1 MPYKKGEGKIDTLI
15 KVFKSI
21 SDITR
26 LRIIKILQE
35 KDELCVCEIVQAL
48 DISQTR
54 ASRNLGILK
63 NAGFVVDRRDG
74 LWIYYSINKE
84 MSNQYHMQINILI
97 KDWLN
102 NEKIV
107 QKDKERLKKTNKS
120 TSKNLC
126 NR

>member
-1 MPYKKGEGKIDTLI
+1 MLYKKGEGKIDTLI

-84 MSNQYHMQINILI
+84 MSNKYHMQINILI

-107 QKDKERLKKTNKS
+107 QKDKERLKKINKS

>member
-1 MPYKKGEGKIDTLI
+1 MLYKKGEGKIDTLI

-107 QKDKERLKKTNKS
+107 QKDKERLKKTNKY

>member
-1 MPYKKGEGKIDTLI
+1 MLYKKGEGKIDTLI

-107 QKDKERLKKTNKS
+107 QKDKERLKKINKS
-120 TSKNLC
+120 T
-126 NR
+126 

>member
-1 MPYKKGEGKIDTLI
+1 VLYKKGEGKIDTLI

-107 QKDKERLKKTNKS
+107 QKDKEQLKKINKS
-120 TSKNLC
+120 TYKNLC

>member
-1 MPYKKGEGKIDTLI
+1 VLYKKGEGKIDTLI

-84 MSNQYHMQINILI
+84 MSNKYHMQINILI

-107 QKDKERLKKTNKS
+107 QKDKERLKKINKS

>member
-1 MPYKKGEGKIDTLI
+1 MLYKKGEGKIDTLI

-54 ASRNLGILK
+54 ASRNLRILK

-107 QKDKERLKKTNKS
+107 QKDKERLKKINKS
-120 TSKNLC
+120 TYKNLC

>member
-1 MPYKKGEGKIDTLI
+1 MLYKKGEGKIDTLI

-107 QKDKERLKKTNKS
+107 QKDKEQLKKINKS
-120 TSKNLC
+120 TYKNLC